1 MIAKPAPKAAAK
13 AAGVSGGAGVPQ
25 PAGGA
30 GIPRHVAIIM
40 DGNGRWAKKRFLP
53 RIAGHRA
60 GVEAVRRAVKAAPR
74 IGIEVLTLYAFS
86 SENWKRPAD
95 EVSDLMGLLK
105 HYLQSEIDELHAN
118 DIRLKFIGDHSRLSA
133 DVVDLLRRAAERTAG
148 NGAMTL
154 VLALN
159 YGSHDEMVRAVRG
172 LIADGVRADEVT
184 DAAIA
189 ARLDTADLPLP
200 DLIIR
205 TSGEQ
210 RLSNFLLWQAAYAE
224 LAFTDELWPDFNE
237 ASLQR
242 LVDEFAQRER
252 RYGGL

>member
-13 AAGVSGGAGVPQ
+13 AAGVSGGAGVPR
-25 PAGGA
+25 PAGGT

-118 DIRLKFIGDHSRLSA
+118 EIRLKFIGDHSRLSP
-133 DVVDLLRRAAERTAG
+133 DLVALLERSAARTAD
-148 NGAMTL
+148 NGRMTL

-159 YGSHDEMVRAVRG
+159 YGSQDEMVRAVRG
-172 LIADGVRADEVT
+172 LIADGVPPEAVT

-189 ARLDTADLPLP
+189 ARLDTAELPDP

-242 LVDEFAQRER
+242 LVDEFARRER

>member
-1 MIAKPAPKAAAK
+1 MTGSAAPQAASL
-13 AAGVSGGAGVPQ
+13 SGGAGV
-25 PAGGA
+25 
-30 GIPRHVAIIM
+30 PRHVAIIM

-53 RIAGHRA
+53 RVAGHRA

-105 HYLQSEIDELHAN
+105 HYLLSEIDELHSN
-118 DIRLKFIGDHSRLSA
+118 GIRLRFIGDHSRLSA
-133 DVVDLLRRAAERTAG
+133 ELNKLLKDAAARTAG
-148 NGAMTL
+148 NTRMTL

-159 YGSHDEMVRAVRG
+159 YGSQDEIVRAVRG
-172 LIADGVRADEVT
+172 LIAEGTPPEAIT
-184 DAAIA
+184 DDAIT

-224 LAFTDELWPDFNE
+224 LAFTEELWPDFNE

-242 LVDEFAQRER
+242 LVDEYLRRER